1 MCIDMCMCVH
11 VYVCMCVHVCVCV
24 QICVYMGLGVLQ
36 SENLYIV
43 ALFMFL
49 AERMDKQYKHSLH
62 YPGLSSHHIE
72 CDMLRMLLRFAYTI
86 YYISQNVP

>member
-1 MCIDMCMCVH
+1 MCV
-11 VYVCMCVHVCVCV
+11 YVRVCVCVCV

-43 ALFMFL
+43 AHFMFL
-49 AERMDKQYKHSLH
+49 AEQMDKQYKHSLH

>member
-11 VYVCMCVHVCVCV
+11 VYVCMCERVCVCV

-36 SENLYIV
+36 SENLYI
-43 ALFMFL
+43 
-49 AERMDKQYKHSLH
+49 ERMDKQYKHSLH

-86 YYISQNVP
+86 YYISQNVLISLSK